1 VAIIAFLKAVISP
14 SIVANPMPL
23 SCITNPKLTTVE
35 LEDVKMLCTVGVIV
49 GRRAEGSGVGAP
61 NVYVGTS
68 VGEAVGCLLGAEL
81 GIGVGEPTV

>member
-1 VAIIAFLKAVISP
+1 MALVKAVISP
-14 SIVANPMPL
+14 LIVSYPMPA
-23 SCITNPKLTTVE
+23 SSITKTKLTTVE

-49 GRRAEGSGVGAP
+49 GRRAEGSGEGAP

-68 VGEAVGCLLGAEL
+68 VGEAVGTMLGTEL